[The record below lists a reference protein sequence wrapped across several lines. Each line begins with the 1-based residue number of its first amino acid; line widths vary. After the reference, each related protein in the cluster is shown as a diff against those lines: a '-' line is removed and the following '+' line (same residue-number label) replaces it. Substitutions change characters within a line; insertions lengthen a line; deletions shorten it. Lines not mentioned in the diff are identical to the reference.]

1 MDGWISLPIL
11 RSALGCFP
19 GRAPVPK
26 FPPGCPTSHSRG
38 MPLGVQHWNR
48 HSATSDSSSSPGKRG
63 SGTDLAHLAPQPGK
77 CCSDS
82 GWVCPLITFPPLFR
96 VLQVTAAA
104 LGFDA
109 GCSHGNGAGSGFVL
123 THPGTLLALTNCI
136 FNRSLYWVFEVYVL

>member
-1 MDGWISLPIL
+1 MAGSRSPSSAQLRGVSLAGLLCPNSPHIAFPWD
-11 RSALGCFP
+11 ALGGP
-19 GRAPVPK
+19 ALESPLG
-26 FPPGCPTSHSRG
+26 HSRQLLQPRETG
-38 MPLGVQHWNR
+38 IWHQ
-48 HSATSDSSSSPGKRG
+48 

-77 CCSDS
+77 CRSDS